1 MMNFEKLVGSSGR
14 WSSYFWGRKFL
25 TWGSRQER
33 RNGKPRNFIC
43 HDKTQKDWFVCG
55 SHKGG
60 GDPYCWKVCCINFAL
75 SLGL

>member
-1 MMNFEKLVGSSGR
+1 LPFAKERKEFHDFMMNFEKLVGSSGR

-43 HDKTQKDWFVCG
+43 HDKTQKD
-55 SHKGG
+55 
-60 GDPYCWKVCCINFAL
+60 
-75 SLGL
+75 